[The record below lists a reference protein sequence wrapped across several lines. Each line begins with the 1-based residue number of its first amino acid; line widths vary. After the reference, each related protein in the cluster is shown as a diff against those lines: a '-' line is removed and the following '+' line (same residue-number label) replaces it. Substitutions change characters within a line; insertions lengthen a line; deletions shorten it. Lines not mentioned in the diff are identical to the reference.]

1 MAYIKQ
7 IDEPEAEG
15 MLARIYAAAVK
26 RAGRVFNVLKV
37 QSQNPAALQGS
48 MALYAT
54 LMQAESPLSKKQ
66 REMLAVVVS
75 RENCCYY

>member
-7 IDEPEAEG
+7 IDESEADG

-26 RAGRVFNVLKV
+26 RAGRVFNILRV
-37 QSQNPAALQGS
+37 QSLNPSALQGS
-48 MALYAT
+48 MAMYTT
-54 LMQAESPLSKKQ
+54 LMKGESPLSRQQ

-75 RENCCYY
+75 RENCCHY